1 MPGGDV
7 QTCDAGCSPAA
18 GEVVQIHTQPV
29 EMVKECPKPHR
40 AKGRLQPEIVERLQN
55 VREALI
61 TVLPRVRCD
70 PQHGGA
76 PAGVSRDEWRTL
88 PALFREHLCLFGKF
102 KARQFE
108 RLLPNN
114 RQLLKMNVLHASY
127 D

>member
-1 MPGGDV
+1 
-7 QTCDAGCSPAA
+7 
-18 GEVVQIHTQPV
+18 
-29 EMVKECPKPHR
+29 MVKECPKPHR

-102 KARQFE
+102 KARRSEEHTSELQSLTNLVC
-108 RLLPNN
+108 RLLLEKKKKTQPT
-114 RQLLKMNVLHASY
+114 H